1 MSRHS
6 RPVRLII
13 MAWLS
18 DAARRAVEEHMSL
31 HGYRPQSEYYR
42 KHFDQ
47 GVEEGRKEARKSLL
61 MAIEALTDVL
71 GIELSAE
78 RRETLDKAGIERLED
93 IVEALRSS
101 RQWPA
106 D

>member
-1 MSRHS
+1 MGWPHDGGSTCHCT
-6 RPVRLII
+6 PIGL
-13 MAWLS
+13 
-18 DAARRAVEEHMSL
+18 RASIT
-31 HGYRPQSEYYR
+31 GST
-42 KHFDQ
+42 FDQ

-71 GIELSAE
+71 GIEFSAE
-78 RRETLDKAGIERLED
+78 RCETLDKAGIERLED